1 MRLTNKHIVRGWL
14 AIIILLVF
22 TMGGG
27 VAQSTTDSISGGNP
41 FEIEDEEGGGG
52 HGGGHGGEGGPP
64 KKMEDSTKKK
74 LFKTPLESYFFSD
87 SLRALKNISWN
98 VGREYNELKFTP
110 IDTALTDWRIDYP
123 IYKKGIGDMFLGGL
137 GQAAQPLDY
146 SERTHPFNFSFA
158 QPYADYVY
166 TMENAPHYNVK
177 TIYSQMNYIEAGQ
190 RLYREA
196 NFEIRHA
203 QNISPTTGFNINY
216 KAPSTRGQ
224 YMRQDTK
231 NHNLSVG
238 ASHTG
243 KRYSIHGGYINN
255 KIVVEE
261 SGGVVGMWAVRDS
274 VFDMNIGIPMKLESA
289 EATNVYR
296 NQSFYAVQSYGVPLE
311 SMGERDFSMADLAS
325 VYFGHSIEYNRWT
338 RTYSDVYAT
347 YDNDLSYRDETG
359 QYVAETDIPTYDDW
373 FINPFSTRD
382 TLSESVL
389 SNRVFV
395 QAQPWGRN
403 SVFGTLNGGIGVDW
417 HTYSHFKLNDYL
429 TAEMAKEHKTSWFVY
444 GKVDGKLRE
453 YLDWGANFK
462 LYPAGYRGGDM
473 EIGGHIALGANIAN
487 RMWCLKGSVDIQ
499 RQSPSYWEQN
509 LFTNHYAWSNNFST
523 QNESTFKVSL
533 EVPRNNFE
541 LSLTQSIAS
550 DKIYYDENSIVA
562 QASDAVSVTSAYLR
576 KNFKIAGLN
585 LDHRILW
592 QMTTDDR
599 VVAVPDFSVYL
610 SYYYEFW
617 VVKQVLR
624 LQMGVDT
631 RYTTSYYMPGYNPAL
646 STFYNQREWESG
658 DYPYMDAYVSAK
670 WKRMRIL
677 VKYQHLNQ
685 GLFGNREYFSVAGYP
700 LNPAMLKMGI
710 SWSFYD

>member
-14 AIIILLVF
+14 AIIVLLVF
-22 TMGGG
+22 TVGGG
-27 VAQSTTDSISGGNP
+27 VAQSTTDSIYGGNP
-41 FEIEDEEGGGG
+41 YEIEDEEGGERPEG
-52 HGGGHGGEGGPP
+52 GGPP
-64 KKMEDSTKKK
+64 REKGDSTERK
-74 LFKTPLESYFFSD
+74 LFKAPLESYFFSD
-87 SLRALKNISWN
+87 SLRALKNIGWS
-98 VGREYNELKFTP
+98 VSRDYNELKFKS

-123 IYKKGIGDMFLGGL
+123 IYKDGLGDMTLGGL
-137 GQAAQPLDY
+137 GQASQPIEY
-146 SERTHPFNFSFA
+146 MERPKEFNFSFA
-158 QPYADYVY
+158 RPYDSYTY
-166 TMENAPHYNVK
+166 TMDNAPHYNLK

-190 RLYREA
+190 RNYRET

-216 KAPSTRGQ
+216 KSPGTRGQ
-224 YMRQDTK
+224 YMREDTK
-231 NHNLSVG
+231 NHNLSIG
-238 ASHTG
+238 FSHTG
-243 KRYSIHGGYINN
+243 KRYTAHAGYINN
-255 KIVVEE
+255 KIQTEE

-274 VFDMNIGIPMKLESA
+274 IFDMDIGIPMKLESA

-296 NQSFYAVQSYGVPLE
+296 NKSFYVVQSYGVPLE

-325 VYFGHSIEYNRWT
+325 VYFGHSMEYNRWT
-338 RTYSDVYAT
+338 KTYSDVYAT

-359 QYVAETDIPTYDDW
+359 AYVAETDIPTYDDW
-373 FINPFSTRD
+373 FINPFETRD

-417 HTYSHFKLNDYL
+417 HTYSHFEMNDYL
-429 TAEMAKEHKTSWFVY
+429 STEMTKEHKTSWFVY

-453 YLDWGANFK
+453 YLDWGANVK

-487 RMWCLKGSVDIQ
+487 RMWYLKGKVDIE

-509 LFTNHYAWSNNFST
+509 LFSNHYVWSNNFST

-533 EVPRNNFE
+533 EIPRNNFE
-541 LSLTQSIAS
+541 LSLTQSIAT

-592 QMTTDDR
+592 QMSTDDR

-610 SYYYEFW
+610 SYFYEFW

-624 LQMGVDT
+624 LQMGVDM
-631 RYTTSYYMPGYNPAL
+631 RYTTSYYMPGYNPAI

-658 DYPYMDAYVSAK
+658 DYPYMDAYVAAK

-685 GLFGNREYFSVAGYP
+685 NLFGNREYFSVAGYP
-700 LNPAMLKMGI
+700 LNPTMLKMGI